1 MKFKKNIMANP
12 NFDNVQSMN
21 SPRNFHLQIPDV
33 TATCKKKARGAKE
46 RKGKKTD
53 EEQRRYFQEASDAF
67 FSSFTLDK
75 LFDFVT

>member
-53 EEQRRYFQEASDAF
+53 EE
-67 FSSFTLDK
+67 
-75 LFDFVT
+75 